1 MDRRQNKTQAQIK
14 AVFVTLLAEMPIEKI
29 TVSRIADL
37 ANINRGTFYRHYK
50 DVYDL
55 HDQVLSDLM
64 TDMTQIF
71 KATYPS
77 KSTYHDDFKTLSYL
91 LVTYIEQHKSTVAVL
106 LNHPQAG
113 AQAFRQVKRAFI
125 QKVLLLEKDR
135 PNNIPSLVEI
145 DFIVS
150 GIMGL
155 VTDYVSQQLTLTADE
170 LYEEIYRLLQKF

>member
-77 KSTYHDDFKTLSYL
+77 ESTYHDDFKTLSYILSNTNQL
-91 LVTYIEQHKSTVAVL
+91 LLSCLTTRKQVPKHSGKLKGPLFKKYCYSKKTALIIYQVL
-106 LNHPQAG
+106 L
-113 AQAFRQVKRAFI
+113 KLI
-125 QKVLLLEKDR
+125 LLF
-135 PNNIPSLVEI
+135 LVSWGSSRI
-145 DFIVS
+145 TYHNS
-150 GIMGL
+150 
-155 VTDYVSQQLTLTADE
+155 
-170 LYEEIYRLLQKF
+170 

>member
-1 MDRRQNKTQAQIK
+1 M
-14 AVFVTLLAEMPIEKI
+14 
-29 TVSRIADL
+29 
-37 ANINRGTFYRHYK
+37 
-50 DVYDL
+50 
-55 HDQVLSDLM
+55 LSCL
-64 TDMTQIF
+64 TT
-71 KATYPS
+71 
-77 KSTYHDDFKTLSYL
+77 
-91 LVTYIEQHKSTVAVL
+91 
-106 LNHPQAG
+106 PQAG